1 MKMIESNTH
10 IRVRYAD
17 TDQMG
22 IVYHSHYLEWFEAGR
37 AELFREM
44 GMPYTEIEKK
54 GIVLP
59 IIETY
64 LRYKRPAKYDQIL
77 KIITMLKEIPKA
89 KLKIYYNIYDENHS
103 NLLVDGY
110 TVHSFINSKGKP
122 TRIPLWMKR
131 VFEENFNDEY

>member
-1 MKMIESNTH
+1 MIESKTH

-44 GMPYTEIEKK
+44 GIPYTEIEKR
-54 GIVLP
+54 GTVLP
-59 IIETY
+59 VIEAH
-64 LRYKRPAKYDQIL
+64 LKFKRPARYDQIL
-77 KIITMLKEIPKA
+77 KIVTMLKEIPKV
-89 KLKIYYNIYDENHS
+89 KLKIFYNIYDENYK

-122 TRIPLWMKR
+122 TRVPFWLKR
-131 VFEENFNDEY
+131 VFEEKFNDEY